1 MLKVVKDEQ
10 PFVVEVLSETLELAK
25 EQRVRAL
32 CMVYMIGDK
41 VYTDYVKGDGTTIT
55 EMIGCIE
62 IARTE
67 LVEAMRE

>member
-41 VYTDYVKGDGTTIT
+41 VYTDYFKGDGTTIT

>member
-10 PFVVEVLSETLELAK
+10 PFVVEVLSETLKLAK

-41 VYTDYVKGDGTTIT
+41 VYTDYFKGDGTTIT

-67 LVEAMRE
+67 LVEAMRG

>member
-10 PFVVEVLSETLELAK
+10 PFVVEVLSETLKLAK

-41 VYTDYVKGDGTTIT
+41 VYTDYFKGDGTTIT